1 MNKKMTIASAA
12 VLTLAA
18 ATFAVPSVF
27 AQTTSAVKGVMERG
41 VGMHRGSFDN
51 TKFLE
56 EHASI
61 LGITVDDLK
70 VRMESGK
77 SIKDIATDLG
87 ISEETLQAKME
98 EIRAAHQAEMK
109 AKIQQEVTDGK
120 ITQAQA
126 DERIANMEKGPKG
139 GKGNRPEGRGPGE
152 GRGMKDDTKFLEGQ
166 ASVLGITVDDLK
178 ARLESG
184 KLIKDIAT
192 DLGISDEALQAK
204 MAEVRAA
211 HQAERKA
218 EMTTKLQQEVAEGKL
233 TQAQA
238 DEMLANLENPK
249 EHGFGE
255 GRGRGFGRMMP
266 RSGESA
272 EQTTNAS
279 AQ

>member
-1 MNKKMTIASAA
+1 MNKKITIVSAA
-12 VLTLAA
+12 VLTIAA

-27 AQTTSAVKGVMERG
+27 AQTTSTVKNIGRNMIERG
-41 VGMHRGSFDN
+41 AGMHKGPFDN

-56 EHASI
+56 EQASM

-70 VRMESGK
+70 ARMESGK
-77 SIKDIATDLG
+77 SFKDIATDLG

-98 EIRAAHQAEMK
+98 EARTAHQAEMK
-109 AKIQQEVTDGK
+109 AKVQQEVTDGK

-126 DERIANMEKGPKG
+126 DERIANMEKGPQG
-139 GKGNRPEGRGPGE
+139 EKGNRPEGRGPGE
-152 GRGMKDDTKFLEGQ
+152 GRGMKDETKMLETH
-166 ASVLGITVDDLK
+166 ASMLGITVDDLK
-178 ARLESG
+178 ARMESG
-184 KLIKDIAT
+184 KSLEDIAA
-192 DLGISDEALQAK
+192 DLGISGETLQAK
-204 MAEVRAA
+204 MEEARAT

-218 EMTTKLQQEVAEGKL
+218 EMTTKLQQDVTDGKI

-238 DEMLANLENPK
+238 DQMLANLENPK

-266 RSGESA
+266 GA
-272 EQTTNAS
+272 AMDAS